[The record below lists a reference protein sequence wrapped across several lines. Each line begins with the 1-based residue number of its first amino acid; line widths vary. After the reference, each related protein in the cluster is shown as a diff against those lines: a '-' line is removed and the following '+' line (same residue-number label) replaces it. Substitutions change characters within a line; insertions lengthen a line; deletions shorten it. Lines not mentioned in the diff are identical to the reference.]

1 MISRFI
7 DASLNGKQPTIY
19 GDGEQSRDFTYI
31 SNVVDAN
38 LRAAESDSAV
48 GQVINIANGE
58 RVTINEV
65 FEMVKKL
72 SGNPNAQAE
81 YAPARAG
88 DVRDSL
94 ADLSL
99 ARSLLAYSP
108 QVGLEEGL
116 RLTIDWWTRS
126 RFSKAAS

>member
-1 MISRFI
+1 M
-7 DASLNGKQPTIY
+7 
-19 GDGEQSRDFTYI
+19 
-31 SNVVDAN
+31 
-38 LRAAESDSAV
+38 
-48 GQVINIANGE
+48 INIANGE

-65 FEMVKKL
+65 FDKVKKL
-72 SGNPNAQAE
+72 TGHLDAQAE

-99 ARSLLAYSP
+99 ARSLLAYNP

-116 RLTIDWWTRS
+116 RSTIDWWTSS
-126 RFSKAAS
+126 RFSKPAS